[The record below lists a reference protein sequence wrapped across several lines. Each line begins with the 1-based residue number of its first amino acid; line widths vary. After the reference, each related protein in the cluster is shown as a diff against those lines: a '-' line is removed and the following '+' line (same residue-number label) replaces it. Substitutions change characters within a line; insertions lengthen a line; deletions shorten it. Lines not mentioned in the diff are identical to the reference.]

1 MRILL
6 LLKVFRLR
14 SGKLDAHRLWRS
26 TAVIGNKPPDQK
38 NFLPKKGKII
48 IRRFRDC
55 IQEQKYRRVD
65 QGLHSLHSVQFFV
78 SRRPSIQGKYS
89 NVHII

>member
-14 SGKLDAHRLWRS
+14 SGQLDAHRLWRS

-38 NFLPKKGKII
+38 DCLPK
-48 IRRFRDC
+48 
-55 IQEQKYRRVD
+55 RVKLSFD
-65 QGLHSLHSVQFFV
+65 DPEIAYTVADPGGAEGAMAPP
-78 SRRPSIQGKYS
+78 RPCENRS
-89 NVHII
+89 

>member
-38 NFLPKKGKII
+38 DCLPKRVKLS
-48 IRRFRDC
+48 FDDPWDC
-55 IQEQKYRRVD
+55 IQEQEYRRVD
-65 QGLHSLHSVQFFV
+65 QGLYSFYSVQFFV

>member
-38 NFLPKKGKII
+38 NFLPKRVKLSFDDPEIAYKNKSTGEL
-48 IRRFRDC
+48 IRAYTVFTLC
-55 IQEQKYRRVD
+55 SFSFLVD
-65 QGLHSLHSVQFFV
+65 RQYKV
-78 SRRPSIQGKYS
+78 KYS